1 MDEETEQQ
9 NDVCGGKV
17 EGADHYLHSRP
28 AFFRALQREGSP
40 ALIVKPRPT
49 VGRFSGSGVQ
59 LDHCNHTY
67 WGGGGGGIRIN
78 HSSIH
83 TPAIYSPGTGGGLPQ
98 KGPNINLPI
107 EQARSRL

>member
-1 MDEETEQQ
+1 MDEETEQE

-49 VGRFSGSGVQ
+49 VGRFSG
-59 LDHCNHTY
+59 L
-67 WGGGGGGIRIN
+67 WG
-78 HSSIH
+78 
-83 TPAIYSPGTGGGLPQ
+83 A
-98 KGPNINLPI
+98 
-107 EQARSRL
+107 ARSLQSHLLGRRRGRN